1 VLYNYIRCFRR
12 GGGVKLEK
20 IKGYYPYL
28 AGIGMASIFGFSF
41 MFTSIGLEV
50 ASPLELISYRFLL
63 ASIAITLLWAFGV
76 IKLNYRGKDIKPLIL
91 LSLAEP
97 FIYFVF
103 ETYGIKYTSSSL
115 SGLMIAL
122 IPVAVTILAVIFLDE
137 RPSFYQ
143 LLFILLSVAG
153 VAFIIFMTKSEGGKN
168 SLLGFLFLLGAVL
181 SAAFYTILARKFSS
195 VFSPIEITF
204 VMMWFGAISFNLLN
218 LIEKLMRGDSL
229 SHYFLNLYNYKVLIP
244 VLYLGILSSIVAYFL
259 NNYALSKL
267 PASQAS
273 VFANLTTVISII
285 AGVTIRH
292 EVFHWYH
299 VVGAIMILIGVW
311 GTNYF
316 GKSYEM
322 ENLSEEIH

>member
-1 VLYNYIRCFRR
+1 MER
-12 GGGVKLEK
+12 
-20 IKGYYPYL
+20 IKRYYPYL

-41 MFTSIGLEV
+41 MFTSIALEV

-63 ASIAITLLWAFGV
+63 ASLVITLLWALGV
-76 IKLNYRGKDIKPLIL
+76 IKLNYKGKDIKPLLL

-97 FIYFVF
+97 FMYFVF

-122 IPVAVTILAVIFLDE
+122 IPVVVTILAVIFLNE
-137 RPSFYQ
+137 EPSLYQ

-153 VAFIIFMTKSEGGKN
+153 VIFIIFMTGLQGGKN
-168 SLLGFLFLLGAVL
+168 TILGFLFLLGAVL
-181 SAAFYTILARKFSS
+181 SAAFYTILARRFSAI
-195 VFSPIEITF
+195 FSPIEITF
-204 VMMWFGAISFNLLN
+204 VMMWFGGISFNVLN
-218 LIEKLMRGDSL
+218 LIEKLLKGENL
-229 SHYFLNLYNYKVLIP
+229 SNCFFNIFDYKVLIP
-244 VLYLGILSSIVAYFL
+244 VLYLGFLSSIVAYFL

-285 AGVTIRH
+285 AGVAIRH
-292 EVFHWYH
+292 ENFYWYH
-299 VVGAIMILIGVW
+299 MVGAVMILMGVW

-316 GKSYEM
+316 GKTYEVR
-322 ENLSEEIH
+322 ELHEKIQ